1 MKTKSHASTI
11 TRRLFSLLFL
21 GLALCIPSPAA
32 ITPDSKV
39 KDWPAKPEK
48 HRVSIRRE
56 AADAA
61 QAKLIATAEAAR
73 PEAAALRKAMGDGP
87 EPKDASQWW
96 YREVL
101 GIRIPFAITAG
112 TVEYYSKLVG
122 DYGKQ
127 EFKRFLEPSSSV
139 DYHASVAF
147 HAMFE
152 QDGRKFADVQVVT
165 LKLVFAQNFAAT
177 GTEGMQ
183 FEKSRTV
190 VLDAKGKVLAV
201 YGDGPTEVPILAI

>member
-1 MKTKSHASTI
+1 MKTNSHASTI
-11 TRRLFSLLFL
+11 TRRLFSALFL

-39 KDWPAKPEK
+39 KDWPANPEK

-101 GIRIPFAITAG
+101 GIRIPF
-112 TVEYYSKLVG
+112 

-165 LKLVFAQNFAAT
+165 LKLVFAQNFATT

-201 YGDGPTEVPILAI
+201 FGDGPTEVPILAI